1 MSSSNLPRK
10 ADSTGDSKRRR
21 DPMNEQ
27 LKCARAECR
36 RTTRTPK
43 AMGWGYMDNAPN
55 ELPHWVGWWCPQCLK
70 GLHRLMAAQG
80 IEPTIGR
87 VQ

>member
-1 MSSSNLPRK
+1 MTEK
-10 ADSTGDSKRRR
+10 
-21 DPMNEQ
+21 M
-27 LKCARAECR
+27 KCARAGCS

-43 AMGWGYMDNAPN
+43 AAGWGYMDNAPN
-55 ELPHWVGWWCPQCLK
+55 QLPHWVGWWCPQCLK
-70 GLHRLMAAQG
+70 GFQRLMAAQG

>member
-1 MSSSNLPRK
+1 MSSSSLG
-10 ADSTGDSKRRR
+10 ALMGDSKRRR
-21 DPMNEQ
+21 NPMNEQ
-27 LKCARAECR
+27 VKCARAGCN

-43 AMGWGYMDNAPN
+43 AAGWGYMDNAPS
-55 ELPHWVGWWCPQCLK
+55 ELPHWVGWWCPKCLK
-70 GLHRLMAAQG
+70 GFQRLMAAQG